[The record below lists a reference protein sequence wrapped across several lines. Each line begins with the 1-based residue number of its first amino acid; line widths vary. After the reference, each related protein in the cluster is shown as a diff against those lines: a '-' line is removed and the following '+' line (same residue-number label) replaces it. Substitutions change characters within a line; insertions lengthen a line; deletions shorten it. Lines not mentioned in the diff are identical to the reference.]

1 MNIRVFILAIV
12 FLWLSTHTVLGQP
25 KLAYVIPDIG
35 APGTGTAVEIIA
47 PFTATGNFGVG
58 VTYLNNPGDAVR
70 VECVRAAD
78 ASKLI
83 FGPINVSWNGRLITT
98 MAFVSPDVQPNDW
111 DWTKLRSEFRIPIRV
126 IVNNVASNI
135 DTFYLVKPWP
145 LGNITA
151 LADRVLGQ
159 GALGRRSRR
168 GAMIVDSLIL
178 AQSANYTVSTNDP
191 DPTTDGN
198 QGYLPFVLHAIGRIT
213 APRVADTIAT
223 EISVSGSGVMGGPG
237 GGGGAG
243 AYVNLNFN
251 GQAGTDGGDGYT
263 GGGPGGYN
271 FARTKKKPGAGSGGA
286 LPMLITNTFGSPAL
300 NGTLGGEST
309 VSFENAGGGTGHP
322 FGFSGIGCVERTGC
336 LPVGGAGGGSGSQ
349 EGKRGGAGGYATA
362 GEAEAGFTSGGNV
375 VGNMNLVPLAGGSGG
390 AGGNPDA
397 TRPVA
402 ASGGGGGGAI
412 SIHGRELSNVR
423 ITARGGVPTRQD
435 LQGGCGSGGAVI
447 AGARAVE
454 NVIQNVAVIVDGGTD
469 FTGTGAGRH
478 LTGGSG
484 RLRIDGPL
492 RGATAA
498 WTGVS
503 MESVQRATSAVN
515 LAGTKSADGMYLWV
529 RSSSGTWK
537 EIIGPSQVF
546 VPNDRWGTILPWPG
560 PDTVLYAVA
569 AASVPNPST
578 AVFAQ
583 QPALVFSQSSWNVIQ
598 RAKVPVLESDT
609 LSNMG
614 QPQCPGD
621 VLRDTI
627 VVRNPG
633 PEPLQLTSSQI
644 GPMAGFA
651 IAQQPSF
658 PSVLAPSQ
666 TVQFVITFAP
676 QSGQTGL
683 QRTELRLGYNDTLVR
698 VIKLVADATP
708 STVSYVWRG
717 LERDT
722 LDIGRVCIGRPI
734 VENITI
740 RKIGKAPLT
749 IVGVASASP
758 AAMSVSGTVPIA
770 LRDSISFAQ
779 ITLTFAAKRV
789 GAQVVPILVRFQE
802 CGAPDTI
809 FIRHTGVESQVTV
822 VGNGQFGDVRVGDRR
837 EAIFEL
843 RNTGSSELD
852 IKKVP
857 TVPAPF
863 SIVSITPTLP
873 TKLLPGESLILVVA
887 FAPTTVTRSTVT
899 LTVVADSSALSCAG
913 KVDLL
918 LAGTGVISDVTLSS
932 NSLSFQ
938 PTAPCDSLRQ
948 DVTITN
954 KGRVAFKLISPPVI
968 NGQNPTSFRWSG
980 GPLRDTSLAPGESA
994 RYSVTFLGSQGP
1006 DGVKTAVFSLR
1017 TDDQSIGVITIS
1029 LNGQRASAALA
1040 GPRIIDLGLIR
1051 VGTSTSASFTYA
1063 NNSSLL
1069 LRVVSATVTG
1079 GMRIGVSPSQTVI
1092 DPGRQRSFTFT
1103 YTCRAEENVED
1114 TVKLAIDQPCIDTIS
1129 IIVRARGGSEQL
1141 SSSQKINFGV
1151 KSECAKGLDS
1161 VVYVNSGSLPIELVD
1176 VAGISGPDAS
1186 AFRLLNTVAVTG
1198 QKLQPGEQR
1207 TLLVEFDPS
1216 SATDGTKVAY
1226 LTLRAK
1232 INDTL
1237 VNVICELKGER
1248 RTSLF
1253 ITPSTMIFGK
1263 VSIASSSSQSL
1274 IFSNSGSE
1282 PLVISE
1288 ISLMGGTASAFRVR
1302 SNPNVPMTIPPG
1314 GAFEIFVDFIPKQQ
1328 RTYIDGVIMKLNK
1341 PCADTRVLSLT
1352 GSGVVLVDVVAS
1364 LPRMTESPTRRDLR
1378 IPITA
1383 SVSGEASRM
1392 DSASFV
1398 MQVRYISSMFA
1409 LRDVI
1414 GGVVQRHD
1422 VIGGIA
1428 IVEFEVFPRSIEAGG
1443 SVIAELLGDVTIG
1456 PVDSTTMEFSRAT
1469 IAAPNVTAR
1478 LTTNDGWLVTTVC
1491 EAGGK
1496 RLITGGGRL
1505 RVAVQPNPIV
1515 ADGIVLTE
1523 TYERGEHSLTI
1534 VGLDGTSF
1542 DIGRWEHDASNPV
1555 REHRLPAEIMSS
1567 GSYQIILETPSRR
1580 RVLPFTVIR

>member
-1 MNIRVFILAIV
+1 MFISRVGL
-12 FLWLSTHTVLGQP
+12 LLLSTLGVLAQP
-25 KLAYVIPDIG
+25 KIAYILPDIG
-35 APGTGTAVEIIA
+35 APGTGMAIEIHA
-47 PFTATGNFGVG
+47 PFTASANFGVG

-70 VECVRAAD
+70 VECVRATD
-78 ASKLI
+78 ATKLV
-83 FGPINVSWNGRLITT
+83 FGPINVSWNGRLLTT
-98 MAFVSPDVQPNDW
+98 MAFVSPEVQPNDW

-126 IVNNVASNI
+126 VVNNVASNI

-145 LGNITA
+145 LGNVSA

-178 AQSANYTVSTNDP
+178 AQSATYTVSTNDP

-198 QGYLPFVLHAIGRIT
+198 QGFLPFVLHAIGRIT

-223 EISVSGSGVMGGPG
+223 EISVSGSGVIGGPG

-251 GQAGTDGGDGYT
+251 GQSGTDGGDGYT

-271 FARTKKKPGAGSGGA
+271 FARTKKKPGVGSGGA
-286 LPMLITNTFGSPAL
+286 LPIAITNTYGSPAL

-309 VSFENAGGGTGHP
+309 ISFENAGGGTGHP
-322 FGFSGIGCVERTGC
+322 FGVSGIGCIERTGC

-362 GEAEAGFTSGGNV
+362 GETEVGFTNGGNV
-375 VGNMNLVPLAGGSGG
+375 VGNVNLVPLAGGSGG

-447 AGARAVE
+447 AGARVVE
-454 NVIQNVAVIVDGGTD
+454 NVIQDVAVNVDGGTD
-469 FTGTGAGRH
+469 FTGTGTGRH

-484 RLRIDGPL
+484 RLRVDGPL

-503 MESVQRATSAVN
+503 MESVQRASSTVD
-515 LAGTKSADGMYLWV
+515 LAGTKSADGVYLWV
-529 RSSSGTWK
+529 RSSSGIWK

-546 VPNDRWGTILPWPG
+546 VPNDRWSTSLPWPG

-578 AVFAQ
+578 ALFVQ
-583 QPALVFSQSSWNVIQ
+583 QPALVFSQSAWNVIQ
-598 RAKVPVLESDT
+598 RAKAPVLESDT
-609 LSNMG
+609 LANMG

-633 PEPLQLTSSQI
+633 TEPLRLTSSQI

-658 PSVLAPSQ
+658 PTVLAPLQTAQFIVTYTPQASQ
-666 TVQFVITFAP
+666 TGI
-676 QSGQTGL
+676 
-683 QRTELRLGYNDTLVR
+683 QRTELRVGFNDTLTR

-708 STVSYVWRG
+708 STVSYIWRG

-734 VENITI
+734 VEPLTI
-740 RKIGKAPLT
+740 RKIGKGPLT
-749 IVGVASASP
+749 IIAFASASP

-770 LRDSISFAQ
+770 LRDSIAFAQ
-779 ITLTFAAKRV
+779 ITLTFAAKRA

-802 CGAPDTI
+802 CATPDTI
-809 FIRHTGVESQVTV
+809 YIRHTGVESQVTV
-822 VGNGQFGDVRVGDRR
+822 IGNGQFGDVRVGDRR

-852 IKKVP
+852 IKRVP
-857 TVPAPF
+857 TVTAPF

-887 FAPTTVTRSTVT
+887 FAPTTVTRSTAT
-899 LTVVADSSALSCAG
+899 LTAVADSSALSCAG
-913 KVDLL
+913 SVDLL
-918 LAGTGVISDVTLSS
+918 LAGTGVISDVSLSS
-932 NSLSFQ
+932 NSLTYS
-938 PTAPCDSLRQ
+938 PTAPCDSARQ

-954 KGRVAFKLISPPVI
+954 KGRTAFKLLSPPVI

-980 GPLRDTSLAPGESA
+980 GPLRDTTLAPGESA

-1006 DGVKTAVFSLR
+1006 DGVKTAVLSLR

-1040 GPRIIDLGLIR
+1040 GPRIVDLGLIR
-1051 VGTSTSASFTYA
+1051 VGTSTSSSFIYT
-1063 NNSSLL
+1063 NNSSLP

-1079 GMRIGVSPSQTVI
+1079 GTRIGVSPSQTVI

-1103 YTCRAEENVED
+1103 YTCKAEENVED

-1141 SSSQKINFGV
+1141 SSSQKINFGI

-1161 VVYVNSGSLPIELVD
+1161 VVYVNSGTLPIELVD

-1186 AFRLLNTVAVTG
+1186 AFRLLNASAVTG

-1207 TLLVEFDPS
+1207 TVLVEFDPS
-1216 SATDGTKVAY
+1216 SATDGVKVAY
-1226 LTLRAK
+1226 VTLRAK
-1232 INDTL
+1232 INDSL

-1253 ITPSTMIFGK
+1253 ITPSTMVFGK
-1263 VSIASSSSQSL
+1263 VSITSTSSQSL

-1282 PLVISE
+1282 PLVISD
-1288 ISLMGGTASAFRVR
+1288 ISLMGGATSAFRVR
-1302 SNPNVPMTIPPG
+1302 SNPIVPMTIPPG
-1314 GAFEIFVDFIPKQQ
+1314 GAFEIFVDFMPKGQ
-1328 RTYIDGVIMKLNK
+1328 RTYIDGVIMKLDR

-1352 GSGVVLVDVVAS
+1352 GSGVVVVDVEAS
-1364 LPRMTESPTRRDLR
+1364 LPKIIESPSRRDLR

-1383 SVSGEASRM
+1383 SVSGEATRL
-1392 DSASFV
+1392 DSAFFTF
-1398 MQVRYISSMFA
+1398 QVRYISSMFA
-1409 LRDVI
+1409 LREVI
-1414 GGVVQRHD
+1414 GGVVKRHD
-1422 VIGGIA
+1422 VIGGLA
-1428 IVEFEVFPRSIEAGG
+1428 IVEFDVLPRSIEAGG
-1443 SVIAELLGDVTIG
+1443 SIVAELLGDVTIG
-1456 PVDSTTMEFSRAT
+1456 PVDSTTMVFKTAT
-1469 IAAPNVTAR
+1469 ITAPNVTSR
-1478 LTTNDGWLVTTVC
+1478 LTTNDGWLVATVC

-1505 RVAVQPNPIV
+1505 RVAVQPNPVV
-1515 ADGIVLTE
+1515 ADGMVLTE
-1523 TYERGEHSLTI
+1523 TYERGTHSLII
-1534 VGLDGTSF
+1534 VGLDGTSI
-1542 DIGRWEHDASNPV
+1542 DVARWEHDASNPV
-1555 REHRLPAEIMSS
+1555 REHRLPADIMTS